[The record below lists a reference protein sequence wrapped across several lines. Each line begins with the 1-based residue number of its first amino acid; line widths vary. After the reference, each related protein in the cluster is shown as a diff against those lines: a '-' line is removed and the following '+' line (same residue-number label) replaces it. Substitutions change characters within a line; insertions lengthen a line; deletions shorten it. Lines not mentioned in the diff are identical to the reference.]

1 MYISQ
6 INNNTFGNTKGMFL
20 RRINNISENVI
31 SKNNSNQI
39 SKNLNESKTLKSNTK
54 FARCLLQKKSELSNL
69 KYLDWDW
76 DYDDN
81 PMSKEEE
88 AKGVV
93 VGMTMTNAF
102 IGFFSAQLPGFDE
115 IALNSTELAMGLK
128 IVKGIYG
135 FNFGDAVIKSIML
148 TVKAHFVGKAVSK
161 TVSWI
166 PGIGNAI
173 NAGIAGYTTKAVGYA
188 LVDECERIQR
198 ELDRGK
204 KIDDI
209 LNGK

>member
-1 MYISQ
+1 
-6 INNNTFGNTKGMFL
+6 
-20 RRINNISENVI
+20 
-31 SKNNSNQI
+31 
-39 SKNLNESKTLKSNTK
+39 
-54 FARCLLQKKSELSNL
+54 
-69 KYLDWDW
+69 
-76 DYDDN
+76 
-81 PMSKEEE
+81 MSKEEE

-115 IALNSTELAMGLK
+115 IALSSTELAMGLK

-173 NAGIAGYTTKAVGYA
+173 NAGIAGYTTKAFGYA

>member
-1 MYISQ
+1 MYVSQ
-6 INNNTFGNTKGMFL
+6 VNNVSLGNMRGTSVKK
-20 RRINNISENVI
+20 INNISKNIFSENDI
-31 SKNNSNQI
+31 GQIYKNF
-39 SKNLNESKTLKSNTK
+39 NENKRLKSNTK
-54 FARCLLQKKSELSNL
+54 LARCLLQKKSELSDL

-115 IALNSTELAMGLK
+115 IALSSTELAMGLK

-173 NAGIAGYTTKAVGYA
+173 NAGVAGCTTKAFGYA

>member
-1 MYISQ
+1 MYVSQ
-6 INNNTFGNTKGMFL
+6 VNNVSLGNMRGTSVKK
-20 RRINNISENVI
+20 INNISKNIFSENDI
-31 SKNNSNQI
+31 GQIYKNF
-39 SKNLNESKTLKSNTK
+39 NENKRLKSNTK
-54 FARCLLQKKSELSNL
+54 LARCLLQKKSELSDL

-115 IALNSTELAMGLK
+115 IALSSTELAMGLK

-135 FNFGDAVIKSIML
+135 FKFGDAVIKSIML

-173 NAGIAGYTTKAVGYA
+173 NAGVAGYTTKAFGYA